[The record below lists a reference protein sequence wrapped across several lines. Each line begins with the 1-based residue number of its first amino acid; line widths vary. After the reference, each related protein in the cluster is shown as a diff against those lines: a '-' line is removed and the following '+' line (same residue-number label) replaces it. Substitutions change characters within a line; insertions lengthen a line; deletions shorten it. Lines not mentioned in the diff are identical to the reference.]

1 MKIKSTLFGSIFL
14 SIVSVASVSTFAQ
27 TPKPAPTPLQRP
39 IRIIVPTSTPTPTPT
54 PIPEVAAT
62 PVPTQRSIQTFSEL
76 QTRLSGIVNRPAT
89 QRGSLGIKIVSL
101 DSGKLIFENNAEKYF
116 MPASNMKSY
125 TVATAIEK
133 LTPDFKFVTSV
144 FAPKMPDKS
153 GVIKGDLTIYGRGDV
168 SMSTLFSPVNPSPN
182 YIPTNADY
190 LKVIEP
196 LADKII
202 ASGVKKIEGNLI
214 ADDSYF
220 SDDPIPGSWEWD
232 DLQWYYG
239 AEVSALPIL
248 DNAVDL
254 AIKPTKIGS
263 PCNIQVLPM
272 NSQFVVTN
280 KCITAAA
287 GTKRELSVTKKLDQN
302 ILEISGTFGLDDKG
316 YRSSIAASR
325 PAKLFADLLRQ
336 VLLQKGVK
344 ITGQNAVIGAK
355 DKLIQPI
362 LPIEIGRLESVPLS
376 LIAAKTMKPSQN
388 MFTETILRTLGEQLG
403 DKTNP
408 KSTSTDRGIS
418 VVQNFLT
425 SIGIAPDAVIQHDGS
440 GLSRH
445 NLVTP
450 ASNVQLYTYMSK
462 SRFANAWRE
471 SLTIGAIDG
480 TLKNRFIGTFAA
492 NNVRGK
498 TGTIDQVSALTGYVT
513 TSSGEK
519 IVFSIIINGVNDG
532 RLRNATIDEI
542 VVALAGFNGR
552 LN

>member
-1 MKIKSTLFGSIFL
+1 MRINSKISVFLFFTLFCVSIF
-14 SIVSVASVSTFAQ
+14 AQ
-27 TPKPAPTPLQRP
+27 PKPAPTPLRRP
-39 IRIIVPTSTPTPTPT
+39 IKIEAPTPTPT
-54 PIPEVAAT
+54 PAPTIVAPTPIPT
-62 PVPTQRSIQTFSEL
+62 PIPIQTFSDL
-76 QTRLSGIVNRPAT
+76 QNKLIGIISRQVT
-89 QRGSLGIKIVSL
+89 KRGSLGVKIVSL
-101 DSGKLIFENNAEKYF
+101 DSGKIIFENNAEKYF

-125 TVATAIEK
+125 TVATALEK

-144 FAPKMPDKS
+144 FAQKMPDKN

-168 SMSTLFSPVNPSPN
+168 SMSTLFSPVNPTPN

-202 ASGVKKIEGNLI
+202 ASGVKKIEGNLV

-220 SDDPIPGSWEWD
+220 SDDAVPGSWEWD

-263 PCNIQVLPM
+263 PCSIQILPT
-272 NSQFVVTN
+272 NSQFSVSNQCT
-280 KCITAAA
+280 TAAA
-287 GTKRELSVTKKLDQN
+287 GTKRELRVTKKLEQN
-302 ILEISGTFGLDDKG
+302 VLEISGVFAIDDKG
-316 YRSSIAASR
+316 YRSSIAVSR
-325 PAKLFADLLRQ
+325 PARLFADLLRQ
-336 VLLQKGVK
+336 VLQQKGVK
-344 ITGQNAVIGAK
+344 INGQNVVVAAK
-355 DKLIQPI
+355 DKI
-362 LPIEIGRLESVPLS
+362 LPIVLPFEIARFESVPLS

-388 MFTETILRTLGEQLG
+388 MFTETILRTIGEQVG

-408 KSTSTDRGIS
+408 KLTSSERGID
-418 VVQNFLT
+418 VVKNFLI
-425 SIGIAPDAVIQHDGS
+425 SIGVAQDAVIQHDGS

-450 ASNVQLYTYMSK
+450 SSNVQLYTFMAK
-462 SRFANAWRE
+462 SRFANTWQE

-480 TLKNRFIGTFAA
+480 TLKNRFIGTVAA

-513 TSSGEK
+513 TTSGEK
-519 IVFSIIINGVNDG
+519 VVFSIIINGVNDG

-542 VVALAGFNGR
+542 VLALAGFNGR

>member
-1 MKIKSTLFGSIFL
+1 MRINSKISVFLFFTLFCVSIF
-14 SIVSVASVSTFAQ
+14 AQ
-27 TPKPAPTPLQRP
+27 PKPAPTPLQRP
-39 IRIIVPTSTPTPTPT
+39 IRIIVPTPTPT
-54 PIPEVAAT
+54 PEVAAT
-62 PVPTQRSIQTFSEL
+62 PAPSPRPIQSFSEL
-76 QTRLSGIVNRPAT
+76 QPRISGIINRPTT
-89 QRGSLGIKIVSL
+89 QRGSIGIKLVSL
-101 DSGKLIFENNAEKYF
+101 DSGKVIFENNAEKYF

-125 TVATAIEK
+125 TVATALEK
-133 LTPDFKFVTSV
+133 LTPDFKFLTSV
-144 FAPKMPDKS
+144 FAQKIPDKN

-168 SMSTLFSPVNPSPN
+168 SMSMLFQPTNPN
-182 YIPTNADY
+182 LLYVPTNADY
-190 LKVIEP
+190 LRVIEP

-202 ASGVKKIEGNLI
+202 ASGVKKIEGNLV

-220 SDDPIPGSWEWD
+220 SDDAIPGSWEWD

-254 AIKPTKIGS
+254 AIKPTKVGS
-263 PCNIQVLPM
+263 PCNIQILPI
-272 NSQFVVTN
+272 NSQFAISNRCT
-280 KCITAAA
+280 TAAA
-287 GTKRELSVTKKLDQN
+287 GTKRELTVTKKLDQN
-302 ILEISGTFGLDDKG
+302 ILEISGVFAIDDKG

-336 VLLQKGVK
+336 VLVQKGVK
-344 ITGQNAVIGAK
+344 ISGQNVVIGAI
-355 DKLIQPI
+355 DKLPQAVAS
-362 LPIEIGRLESVPLS
+362 SVPPVEIARFESAPLS
-376 LIAAKTMKPSQN
+376 IVAAKTMKPSQN

-450 ASNVQLYTYMSK
+450 ASNVQLYTYMAKSK
-462 SRFANAWRE
+462 FANAWRE
-471 SLTIGAIDG
+471 SLTIGGFDG

-498 TGTIDQVSALTGYVT
+498 TGTIDQVSALTGYLT
-513 TSSGEK
+513 TTSGEK

-542 VVALAGFNGR
+542 VLALANFNGR

>member
-1 MKIKSTLFGSIFL
+1 MRINSKFFGFLIFSLFSI
-14 SIVSVASVSTFAQ
+14 SIIAQ
-27 TPKPAPTPLQRP
+27 EAKPSPTPLRRP
-39 IRIIVPTSTPTPTPT
+39 IKIEAPTSTPPPIASPTPALT
-54 PIPEVAAT
+54 PLP
-62 PVPTQRSIQTFSEL
+62 IQTLTGL
-76 QTRLSGIVNRPAT
+76 QSKLSGIVSRPIT
-89 QRGSLGIKIVSL
+89 QRGSLGVKIVSL

-133 LTPDFKFVTSV
+133 LTPDFMFVTSI
-144 FAPKMPDKS
+144 FAPKMPDKN

-168 SMSTLFSPVNPSPN
+168 SMSMAFLPQNPNPN
-182 YIPTNADY
+182 FVTTTADY

-202 ASGVKKIEGNLI
+202 ASGVKKIEGNLV

-220 SDDPIPGSWEWD
+220 SDDAIPGSWEWD

-239 AEVSALPIL
+239 AEISALPIL

-254 AIKPTKIGS
+254 AIKPIKIGS
-263 PCNIQVLPM
+263 PCNIQILPM
-272 NSQFVVTN
+272 NSQFSVSN
-280 KCITAAA
+280 KCVTAAA

-302 ILEISGTFGLDDKG
+302 ILEISGIFALDDKG
-316 YRSSIAASR
+316 YRSSIAVSR

-344 ITGQNAVIGAK
+344 ITGQNVVIGAK
-355 DKLIQPI
+355 DKLIQP
-362 LPIEIGRLESVPLS
+362 LPPIEIARLESVPLS

-480 TLKNRFIGTFAA
+480 TLKSRFIGTFAA

-498 TGTIDQVSALTGYVT
+498 TGTIDQVSALTGYLT
-513 TSSGEK
+513 TTSGEK

-542 VVALAGFNGR
+542 VLALAGFNGR

>member
-1 MKIKSTLFGSIFL
+1 MKIASRLFGSIFL
-14 SIVSVASVSTFAQ
+14 SLVSISIFAQ

-39 IRIIVPTSTPTPTPT
+39 VRIIVTNPNPNPTATPTPTP
-54 PIPEVAAT
+54 EVAAT
-62 PVPTQRSIQTFSEL
+62 SISTPRPIQTFSEL
-76 QTRLSGIVNRPAT
+76 QTRIGSIVNRPVT
-89 QRGSLGIKIVSL
+89 QRGTLGVKIVSL
-101 DSGKLIFENNAEKYF
+101 DSGKVIFENNAEKYF

-144 FAPKMPDKS
+144 FAPAIPDKN
-153 GVIKGDLTIYGRGDV
+153 GVIKGNLTIYGRGDV
-168 SMSTLFSPVNPSPN
+168 SMSMLFSPVNPIPN
-182 YIPTNADY
+182 YVPINADY

-196 LADKII
+196 LANKII
-202 ASGVKKIEGNLI
+202 ASGVKKIEGNLV

-248 DNAVDL
+248 DNTVDL
-254 AIKPTKIGS
+254 AIKPTKVGS
-263 PCNIQVLPM
+263 PCNIQILPL
-272 NSQFVVTN
+272 NSQFVVSN
-280 KCITAAA
+280 KCVTAAA

-302 ILEISGTFGLDDKG
+302 ILEISGVFALDDKG

-336 VLLQKGVK
+336 VLSQKGVK
-344 ITGQNAVIGAK
+344 INGQNTVIGAK
-355 DKLIQPI
+355 DKLTQPIQPI
-362 LPIEIGRLESVPLS
+362 EIARLESVPLS

-450 ASNVQLYTYMSK
+450 ASNVQLYTYMAK

-471 SLTIGAIDG
+471 SLTIGGVDG
-480 TLKNRFIGTFAA
+480 TLKNRFIGSVAA

-513 TSSGEK
+513 TTSGEK
-519 IVFSIIINGVNDG
+519 IVFSIIINGVNAG
-532 RLRNATIDEI
+532 SLRNSTIDEI
-542 VVALAGFNGR
+542 VLALANFNGR